1 MKKKNNKW
9 LSATLAACM
18 VLGSV
23 PAYSYSWPVLAA
35 EAAVQEAVADGE
47 IDTSVEGQQT
57 LRYYTNTETAVTS
70 AQTKSERLSDFF
82 YGTNSMKW
90 SVDFKTSK
98 SKLQALLALNTGNQ
112 YYVLYIKDGKLAL
125 GGLDKANHIQ
135 TTSTNYADD
144 AWHTAVLEVKK
155 NGKTTITVDG
165 TNVLEENTTSS
176 MYIGDWQPAQF
187 TVGGMTSYGS
197 ASQTAGWTYNGSMKN
212 IVLTKTVAVTQTPVF
227 ETHPTV

>member
-9 LSATLAACM
+9 LSAALAACM

-35 EAAVQEAVADGE
+35 ETAVQEAVADGE
-47 IDTSVEGQQT
+47 IDTSVEGLQT

-112 YYVLYIKDGKLAL
+112 
-125 GGLDKANHIQ
+125 
-135 TTSTNYADD
+135 
-144 AWHTAVLEVKK
+144 
-155 NGKTTITVDG
+155 
-165 TNVLEENTTSS
+165 
-176 MYIGDWQPAQF
+176 
-187 TVGGMTSYGS
+187 
-197 ASQTAGWTYNGSMKN
+197 
-212 IVLTKTVAVTQTPVF
+212 
-227 ETHPTV
+227 